1 MSNDITII
9 IPVHEFNEKCEKLFE
24 KAVNSVKECQK
35 HYNDGKLVVTVV
47 TPLSIAPFIN
57 AEFNIESNKINQVDK
72 WLTNDS
78 GDTTYCGQVNYAVQ
92 HIDTKYFSVLEFD
105 DVYMEKWFKFFNDYL
120 YGNEDVSAFLPLQI
134 VTDTN
139 EEHWQYGN
147 EAALAEFFSSEL
159 GFLDFDS
166 LQDWSGFT
174 LMGAVINRED
184 FINVGMYKPSI
195 KVAFDYEL
203 LLRMTSKKLRV
214 MVVPKEGYKH
224 IVGRDGSMTDMYRKE
239 MEGTD
244 NVQKWFELAK
254 REYTYTEDR
263 KKGISSK
270 KKVEE
275 LK

>member
-9 IPVHEFNEKCEKLFE
+9 IPVHEYDEKCGKLLE
-24 KAVNSVKECQK
+24 KAVNSVRECQK
-35 HYNDGKLVVTVV
+35 HYNDGKLFVTVV
-47 TPLSIAPFIN
+47 APFELKVN
-57 AEFNIESNKINQVDK
+57 GEKETKLFDK
-72 WLTNDS
+72 WLFNDS

-92 HIDTKYFSVLEFD
+92 HIDTKYFSVLQFD

-147 EAALAEFFSSEL
+147 EAALAEFFSSDL

-166 LQDWSGFT
+166 LQDWSAFT
-174 LMGAVINRED
+174 LIGAVINRED

-203 LLRMTSKKLRV
+203 LLRMTYKKLRV